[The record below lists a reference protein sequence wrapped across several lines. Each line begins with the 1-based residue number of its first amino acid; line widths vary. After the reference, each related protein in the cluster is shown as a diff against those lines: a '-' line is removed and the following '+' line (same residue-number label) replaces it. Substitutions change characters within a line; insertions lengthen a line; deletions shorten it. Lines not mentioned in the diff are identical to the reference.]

1 MSITLYKDEIVEGE
15 IVAENNLIKEAIRG
29 LLAEIDPLSQKKYL
43 PTIAE
48 FIDYGRINPGPMS
61 VVFSSYLGWLR
72 DRGLAPSTI
81 NGKRVVC
88 RRFAEWAARVGY
100 IDQQEL
106 LKIRDVK
113 SIHSSGSKRGNWLEA
128 SQLESLL
135 NAPDRDTLIGRRDR
149 AILALLV
156 GTGMR
161 RSEIVNV
168 TWGQLVQSGKTWI
181 FENLDRKHG
190 RTQEVLPIPNWAK
203 NILDQY
209 SEPKGN
215 NDKIFVS
222 YDRHGNSRKSMTDQ
236 AVYNIVKTYAAKSG
250 FPKIAVHDLRRSFAR
265 LAASGGAPLSQL
277 KEMMGHSSE
286 SVTEKYVNAI
296 FDYEKAAEFVML
308 DVK

>member
-1 MSITLYKDEIVEGE
+1 MSISLYEGAVVEGE
-15 IVAENNLIKEAIRG
+15 VVQEQSKLESAIKGLMAEL
-29 LLAEIDPLSQKKYL
+29 DPLSRRKYGQ
-43 PTIAE
+43 TIRE
-48 FIDYGRINPGPMS
+48 FITYSAENPGPIS
-61 VVFSSYLGWLR
+61 VVLSSYLGSLR
-72 DRGLAPSTI
+72 DKGLAGSTI
-81 NGKRVVC
+81 SGKRVAI
-88 RRFAEWAARVGY
+88 RRFAEWAHRVNY
-100 IDQQEL
+100 IDDREL
-106 LKIRDVK
+106 SRVRDVK
-113 SIHSSGSKRGNWLEA
+113 SMKYSGSKRGNWLD
-128 SQLESLL
+128 SDQLELL
-135 NAPDRDTLIGRRDR
+135 LSIPDTSNIIGKRNR

-209 SEPKGN
+209 SEPKGD

-222 YDRHGNSRKSMTDQ
+222 YDRHGNARSSMTDQ
-236 AVYNIVKTYAAKSG
+236 AVYNIVKESAAKAG

-277 KEMMGHSSE
+277 KEMMGHESE
-286 SVTEKYVNAI
+286 ATTERYVNAI
-296 FDYEKAAEFVML
+296 FDFEKAAEFVVL